1 MCCSEILVFELKAV
15 NWLGSDIW
23 SIASVWGKEKRVLM
37 IIWIAREADYG
48 GAG

>member
-1 MCCSEILVFELKAV
+1 MCRLESLVFELKAV

-23 SIASVWGKEKRVLM
+23 SMASVWGKEKKVLM
-37 IIWIAREADYG
+37 IIWIARQADCG